1 MDIQQILK
9 VLKNERECI
18 ARQSRPLGEKPQ
30 CRKDDDGVKLCEY
43 CDLCLPDD
51 EILSVYDFLIGGYE
65 SLLSPDEKATFSLKL
80 DTSKLSQEEYQRLID
95 KLQGAKVQSVSA
107 IGIDIY
113 GKDHFKGICPY
124 INKPCDTWTCGA
136 CEVERRERKFAE
148 GDTE

>member
-18 ARQSRPLGEKPQ
+18 KRQGSAKCDRNCGF
-30 CRKDDDGVKLCEY
+30 CE
-43 CDLCLPDD
+43 LCLPDD

-65 SLLSPDEKATFSLKL
+65 NLLSPGEKATLLLKA
-80 DTSKLSQEEYQRLID
+80 DTSRLSQKEYQRLID
-95 KLQGAKVQSVSA
+95 KLQGVKVQHVSA

-113 GKDHFKGICPY
+113 GKEHFKGICPY

-136 CEVERRERKFAE
+136 CEVERRERKFTE
-148 GDTE
+148 GDND